1 MAQFYTYLT
10 DEPQAPGM
18 LDEPIGSDG
27 RFIDRDLKT
36 VRGVVNRI
44 KRARPGKSFK
54 VFSFTNFYDDRTFRL
69 VHIHRA

>member
-1 MAQFYTYLT
+1 MAQFYSYFTT
-10 DEPQAPGM
+10 TPSSPGM
-18 LDEPIGSDG
+18 TDEPIGSDG

-54 VFSFTNFYDDRTFRL
+54 VFSFTNFYDDKTFRL
-69 VHIHRA
+69 VHTHIA